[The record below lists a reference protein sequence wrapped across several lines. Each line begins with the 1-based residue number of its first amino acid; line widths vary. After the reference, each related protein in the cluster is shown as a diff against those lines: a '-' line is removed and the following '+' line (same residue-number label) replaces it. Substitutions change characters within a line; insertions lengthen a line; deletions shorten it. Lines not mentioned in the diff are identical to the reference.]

1 MMITQLKGS
10 KGAFRLPASKLVA
23 LIIAVAILCA
33 GTAFAA
39 SPNGMYNVDVY
50 DGSEITRVSTYRTDA
65 EAVLKQADIEIAEND
80 KLVLND
86 FVPGED
92 STITIYRAAG
102 IEYIDLN
109 GNAESLIY
117 AGTVSDFLAE
127 RGITL
132 NEEILSSLPEK
143 TVLKDGMTLKLQNAQ
158 HVTVV
163 ADGNSIPLVMGAG
176 TVAEA
181 LAQAG
186 VSLDENDE
194 TVPSADTELYDGIEI
209 SVLRVEYQTRT
220 EQKTVAFSKKT
231 EKTNELYKG
240 TSELAQK
247 GENGLKE
254 VTYQDKIVNGS
265 LDSSTV
271 TAETVLKE
279 AVDQI
284 TKVGTKAKP
293 VTVAALKNGGAAIS
307 ELSVPA
313 GLEIE
318 NGVPKNYKSIV
329 TGKAA
334 AYTESKSAKTASG
347 RPVQPGY
354 IAVNPNQFPYGTEL
368 WIVSTDGIVYGYC
381 IAADTGGFINKGKFT
396 VDLFMNTESECKQWG
411 SRDVIIYVL

>member
-1 MMITQLKGS
+1 MITQLKGS

>member
-1 MMITQLKGS
+1 MITQLKGS
-10 KGAFRLPASKLVA
+10 KGAFRLPLSKLAA
-23 LIIAVAILCA
+23 LILAVAILCA

-39 SPNGMYNVDVY
+39 SPNGMYNVDIY

-65 EAVLKQADIEIAEND
+65 DAVLKQADISVAEND
-80 KLVLND
+80 KLMLDD
-86 FVPGED
+86 FIAGED
-92 STITIYRAAG
+92 STITIYRAAK

-109 GNAESLIY
+109 GNAEELIY
-117 AGTVSDFLAE
+117 AGTVADFLND

-132 NEEILSSLPEK
+132 NEEILSSLPEN

-158 HVTVV
+158 HITVV
-163 ADGNSIPLVMGAG
+163 ADGNSVPLVTGAG
-176 TVAEA
+176 TVADA

-186 VSLDENDE
+186 ITLGENDE
-194 TVPSADTELYDGIEI
+194 TVPSVDSELYDGLEI

-220 EQKTVAFSKKT
+220 EQKTIAYSKKT
-231 EKTNELYKG
+231 EKTDELFKG
-240 TSELAQK
+240 TSEVVQK
-247 GENGLKE
+247 GEIGLKE

-271 TAETVLKE
+271 TAENVLKE

-334 AYTESKSAKTASG
+334 AYTDSPSAKTASG
-347 RPVQPGY
+347 RGVKPGY
-354 IAVNPNQFPYGTEL
+354 IAVDPKQFPYGTEL
-368 WIVSTDGIVYGYC
+368 WVVSTDGIVYGYC
-381 IAADTGGFINKGKFT
+381 IAADTGGFVNKGKFT
-396 VDLFMNTESECKQWG
+396 IDLFMNTSSECKQWG

>member
-1 MMITQLKGS
+1 MITQLKGS

-86 FVPGED
+86 FIPGED